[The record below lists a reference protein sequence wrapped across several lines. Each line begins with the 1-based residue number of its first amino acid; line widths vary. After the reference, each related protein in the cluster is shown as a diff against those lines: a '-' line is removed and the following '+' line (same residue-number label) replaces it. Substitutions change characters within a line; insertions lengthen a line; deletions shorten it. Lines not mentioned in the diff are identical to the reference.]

1 MDKNTID
8 ALTFTAGM
16 LLIVFIAAVAFSVV
30 IGIGMYLSKH
40 GKQSDPIGHRAR
52 CPQEKSFPS
61 ERPSGLIWRFLIRA
75 IIS

>member
-30 IGIGMYLSKH
+30 IGIGMYCQNMGNRAIL
-40 GKQSDPIGHRAR
+40 GHRAMSSR
-52 CPQEKSFPS
+52 NLFRRTPF
-61 ERPSGLIWRFLIRA
+61 GLIGDF
-75 IIS
+75 